1 MNEENTNLQQPK
13 PISSTDKNV
22 NNFFTAVFSR
32 GRSKHLAP

>member
-13 PISSTDKNV
+13 PSTDKNV

>member
-1 MNEENTNLQQPK
+1 MNEDNNLPQPK
-13 PISSTDKNV
+13 PASSTDKNV

>member
-13 PISSTDKNV
+13 PSSTDKNI